1 METASDDCVIY
12 HQTKTPISF
21 WYRETELQI
30 SYSTIKT
37 LPIKLQT
44 CVCSSSP
51 SFSSCSSCSSSSFF
65 FFLNII
71 WAWEI
76 GFPLVHVVHLARPF
90 FFLVKH
96 CELVWTHVVQTHSMP
111 TSLLR
116 ICPFLIPKGLH
127 LLCLGHEV
135 LSPFLVRPQKSLF

>member
-1 METASDDCVIY
+1 MESTSDNCVIY
-12 HQTKTPISF
+12 HWTKTPIKF
-21 WYRETELQI
+21 WYRKIELQI
-30 SYSTIKT
+30 FYSTIKT

-44 CVCSSSP
+44 CVCSSS
-51 SFSSCSSCSSSSFF
+51 FF
-65 FFLNII
+65 VFWNIF

-76 GFPLVHVVHLARPF
+76 GFPLVHAVHLARPF
-90 FFLVKH
+90 FFLLKH
-96 CELVWTHVVQTHSMP
+96 CGLVWTHVVQTHSMP

-135 LSPFLVRPQKSLF
+135 LSPFLVGPKKKTILTIINTSKIL